1 MIAEKNGFKELFCP
15 ILFMAESAFA
25 DYYKKTPQERLEILK
40 NACGLTEEEAKAI
53 ATNSLPIETANR
65 MIENVVGF
73 HPLPLGIA
81 TNFRVNGKEYLIPMA
96 IEEPSVVAA
105 ASFAAKL
112 CRPTGFLAVASEPI
126 MIGQVQLVNV
136 PNPKKAIATL
146 EKQKQK
152 IIEYANTI
160 DPMVMVKYGGGL
172 REMEFRIVKS
182 KRGTFIVIHLL
193 VDVRDAMGANAINT
207 LAETLATRFEELT
220 AGKVRLRIISN
231 LAVHRMAKSAA
242 VWSQQALEE
251 STRGQFTG
259 EEVVERILDAWAF
272 AEADPYRC
280 ATHNK
285 GIMNGIDAA
294 TIATGNDWRAVES
307 GAHAFAA
314 SKKGYKPLTRFFKD
328 KKGDLVGEIEL
339 PIAVATIGGAT
350 ATHPS
355 AAIARKILNVS
366 GAQELSCVLAS
377 VGLAQNFAALRAL
390 ATEGIQRG
398 HMRLHSRNIAIM
410 AGARSEEIDIVAKKI
425 ADENKVRVDRAK
437 EVLEELRKKN
447 NS

>member
-1 MIAEKNGFKELFCP
+1 
-15 ILFMAESAFA
+15 
-25 DYYKKTPQERLEILK
+25 
-40 NACGLTEEEAKAI
+40 
-53 ATNSLPIETANR
+53 
-65 MIENVVGF
+65 
-73 HPLPLGIA
+73 
-81 TNFRVNGKEYLIPMA
+81 
-96 IEEPSVVAA
+96 
-105 ASFAAKL
+105 
-112 CRPTGFLAVASEPI
+112 

-152 IIEYANTI
+152 IIDYANTI

-172 REMEFRIVKS
+172 RDMEFRIVKS
-182 KRGTFIVIHLL
+182 KRGAFIVIHLL

-220 AGKVRLRIISN
+220 AGKMRLRIMSN
-231 LAVHRMAKSAA
+231 LAIHRMAKSAA

-251 STRGQFTG
+251 STKGQFKG

-272 AEADPYRC
+272 AEADPFRC

-294 TIATGNDWRAVES
+294 TIATGNDWRAVEA

-339 PIAVATIGGAT
+339 PLAVATIGGASG
-350 ATHPS
+350 THPS
-355 AAIARKILNVS
+355 AAIARKILNIS
-366 GAQELSCVLAS
+366 GAKELSCVLAS

-390 ATEGIQRG
+390 ATEGIQKG
-398 HMRLHSRNIAIM
+398 HMRLHSRNIAVM
-410 AGARSEEIDIVAKKI
+410 AGARSEEIDLVAKKI

-437 EVLEELRKKN
+437 EVLEELRKKQ
-447 NS
+447 